1 MAKIKQKIN
10 INEEEDDKIRRQWDV
25 QRGRWYFSVTDVIAV
40 LTESVDARNYW
51 KALKNRLK
59 NSQNQLVM
67 DCNQVKMRANDGKLY
82 LTDAADADTML
93 KIIQIIAPHN
103 VPAFRSWFEHVEMV
117 NLVNTKNS
125 KTHSTTFTDIKPS
138 HEEDKTKNEIEISTG
153 IEIPVDVY
161 EKNNQIVVKTFI
173 AGFNPSSLLISASM
187 DTISI
192 KGVRNSPSDSPY
204 TDENESYL
212 HKELMWGN
220 FEKEIKL
227 ESLVDVDNIEATE
240 FHGLITITLNK
251 LDLNK
256 TRFIKIKNL

>member
-59 NSQNQLVM
+59 NSHNQLVM

-82 LTDAADADTML
+82 LTDSADADTML

-103 VPAFRSWFEHVEMV
+103 VPAFRSWLEHVELANSLSV
-117 NLVNTKNS
+117 KNS
-125 KTHSTTFTDIKPS
+125 IISRQTFADVIP
-138 HEEDKTKNEIEISTG
+138 HHAEEPARYDDEISTG
-153 IEIPVDVY
+153 LEMPVDVY

-187 DTISI
+187 DTIKI
-192 KGVRNSPSDSPY
+192 TGTRNSPSDSPY

-227 ESLVDVDNIEATE
+227 ESLVD
-240 FHGLITITLNK
+240 
-251 LDLNK
+251 
-256 TRFIKIKNL
+256 